1 MKPVL
6 ARCIEKIC
14 VERDNGWDTVFDSV
28 LQLVEEYGES
38 GLADRVISEVPR
50 IVPFEVVVDLLNI
63 LIWSTSDNGS
73 AIAKS
78 ANSWLRDQTDNRKIL
93 IALNL
98 EVIPFSSEYETKDVL
113 IPLMQSNS
121 RVSSDCSRMLNF
133 WKKEN

>member
-6 ARCIEKIC
+6 ARCIENIC

-28 LQLVEEYGES
+28 HQLVEEYGES
-38 GLADRVISEVPR
+38 GLADRVINEVPR
-50 IVPFEVVVDLLNI
+50 IVPFEVVADLLNI

-73 AIAKS
+73 AITTS

-98 EVIPFSSEYETKDVL
+98 GVIPFSSEYETKDVL

-121 RVSSDCSRMLNF
+121 HVSSHCARMLNF
-133 WKKEN
+133 WEKEN